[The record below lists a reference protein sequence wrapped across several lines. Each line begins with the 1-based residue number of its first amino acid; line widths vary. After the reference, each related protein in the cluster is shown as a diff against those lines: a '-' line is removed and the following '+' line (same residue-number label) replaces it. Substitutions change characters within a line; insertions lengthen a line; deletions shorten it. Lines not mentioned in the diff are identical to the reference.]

1 MLLESGAEVDAK
13 DSQGFRPLNKAIE
26 ERRDQ
31 VISVLIEHG
40 ANTAQQGVLTSAI
53 RSNNDDVA
61 NLLLEHGANENVEE
75 MNEALFIMVG

>member
-1 MLLESGAEVDAK
+1 M
-13 DSQGFRPLNKAIE
+13 
-26 ERRDQ
+26 
-31 VISVLIEHG
+31 ISVLIEHG

-75 MNEALFIMVG
+75 MNEALFIMVGRFSGGVQMMPGELVEQNAHIH